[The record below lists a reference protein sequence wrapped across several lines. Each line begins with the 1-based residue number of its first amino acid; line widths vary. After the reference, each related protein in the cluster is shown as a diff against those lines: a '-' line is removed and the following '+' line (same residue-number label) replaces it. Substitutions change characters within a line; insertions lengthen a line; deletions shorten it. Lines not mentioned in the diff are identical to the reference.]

1 MVEKLTESQ
10 MTGIKDAFTLFDTD
24 GDGSI
29 SVKELGKVIR
39 SLGQN
44 PTDAEIINIISKADS
59 NRNGTIEFDE
69 FVVMM
74 SHRMKSVSF
83 EDDVKKTFDLFDKN
97 GDGFITTKELRR
109 VLSCLKINMTDG
121 EIDTMLRETDFDH
134 DGRVSYDEFLLLVK
148 TK

>member
-1 MVEKLTESQ
+1 MVEKLSESQ
-10 MTGIKDAFTLFDTD
+10 LSGIRDAFALFDTD

-44 PTDAEIINIISKADS
+44 PTDSEIINIISKADT
-59 NRNGTIEFDE
+59 NRNGTIEFEE

-83 EDDVKKTFDLFDKN
+83 EDDIRKTFDLFDKN
-97 GDGFITTKELRR
+97 GDGFITFKELRR
-109 VLSCLKINMTDG
+109 VLSCLKINLTDG
-121 EIDTMLRETDFDH
+121 EIDTMLRESDYDR
-134 DGRVSYDEFLLLVK
+134 DGRVSYDEFLFLVK